1 MHTKRRV
8 CGWSEQ
14 VGPEWDARPVT
25 DLGVVFRPELPPEQ
39 LRAVASAAE
48 EAGLAELWLWED
60 CFKEGGIAAAAAA
73 LAWTD
78 RLRVGIGLLPVP
90 LRNVA
95 LCAMEIATVARL
107 FPGRFE
113 VGVGHGVQDW
123 MGQAGA
129 RVGSPLTLLGEY
141 LTALHGLLGGET
153 VTVAGRY
160 VRLTDVR
167 LDWRPT
173 PAPRLFS
180 GGYGRRTFE
189 LIGRVAD
196 GAIITGGTSPADLQD
211 MLRLIDQTR
220 VAAGRAGD
228 YPVIAYVMAATGA
241 DADDRVRRA
250 IALSGLKAG
259 DEAAATGDAT
269 AIAAVV
275 RRYVAAGAHTVVLEP
290 TVDEPDVVGFVRF
303 VGREVQPLVRA
314 A

>member
-8 CGWSEQ
+8 RGTRRQ
-14 VGPEWDARPVT
+14 VRPEWDAQAVT

-39 LRAVASAAE
+39 LRAVVAAAE

-60 CFKEGGIAAAAAA
+60 CFKEGGIASAAAA

-78 RLRVGIGLLPVP
+78 RLHVGIGLLPVP

-95 LCAMEIATVARL
+95 LCAMEVATVARL

-129 RVGSPLTLLGEY
+129 RAGSPLTLLSEY
-141 LTALHGLLGGET
+141 LTALHRLLSGET
-153 VTVAGRY
+153 VTVQGRY
-160 VRLTDVR
+160 VRLANVR
-167 LDWRPT
+167 LDWP
-173 PAPRLFS
+173 PASPPRLFS

-189 LIGRVAD
+189 LIGQTAD
-196 GAIITGGTSPADLQD
+196 GAIITGGTSPEGVADT
-211 MLRLIDQTR
+211 LRLVHQSR
-220 VAAGRAGD
+220 AAAGRAGD

-241 DADDRVRRA
+241 VADDRARR
-250 IALSGLKAG
+250 ALSGLGARA
-259 DEAAATGDAT
+259 AAATGDAT

-275 RRYVAAGAHTVVLEP
+275 RQYVAAGAHTVVLEP
-290 TVDEPDVVGFVRF
+290 TIDEPDVEEFVRF
-303 VGREVQPLVRA
+303 VGREVQPLVREA
-314 A
+314 